1 MGYIENLARQITQ
14 RRILEA
20 GSYPNT
26 PLSEREMKEHPGDVP
41 EEPRDVQVPQSLA
54 GASLSPG
61 MRGAL
66 FMMKAPIFLPLDT

>member
-1 MGYIENLARQITQ
+1 
-14 RRILEA
+14 
-20 GSYPNT
+20 
-26 PLSEREMKEHPGDVP
+26 MKEQPGDVP